1 MIGRDVAGDA
11 KSTQIVVAVA
21 VVDARWQHEQQTS
34 TSVDGRARDVGLGET
49 ASDRALQTVEGFT
62 VAVVHC
68 LGTFL
73 CVDRQ

>member
-34 TSVDGRARDVGLGET
+34 TSVDGRARDVGL
-49 ASDRALQTVEGFT
+49 
-62 VAVVHC
+62 
-68 LGTFL
+68 
-73 CVDRQ
+73 